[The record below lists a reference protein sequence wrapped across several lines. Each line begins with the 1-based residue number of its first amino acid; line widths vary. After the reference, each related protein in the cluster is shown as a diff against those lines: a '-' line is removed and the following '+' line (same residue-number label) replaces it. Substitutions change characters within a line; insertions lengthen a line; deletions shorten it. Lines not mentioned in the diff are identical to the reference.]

1 MSIRRKLASFRRLP
15 GRDRMMVCE
24 AAVILGIARVLV
36 LTRPFRAL
44 VPWLS
49 RSPDSGSA
57 DALLIRRVRRA
68 VTIAARNVPW
78 NAVCLPQAMAAKAML
93 ARRGHG
99 SAFHLGA
106 TIENEKVSAHAWLTT
121 GAVVVVGAK
130 GLPGMSHMAQFG

>member
-24 AAVILGIARVLV
+24 AAVILGIARAFV

-78 NAVCLPQAMAAKAML
+78 NAVCLPQAMAAKGDAG
-93 ARRGHG
+93 AAGPW
-99 SAFHLGA
+99 LGF
-106 TIENEKVSAHAWLTT
+106 S
-121 GAVVVVGAK
+121 
-130 GLPGMSHMAQFG
+130 PGRDHRE